1 LQNQIENARALDA
14 EDDTIDFSDVPTE
27 QKASFSSNWLV
38 DGLGTQEVKES
49 TAFIDIEN
57 EKKMQTNFELN
68 TAAVAA
74 K

>member
-1 LQNQIENARALDA
+1 MQNQIENARALDA

-27 QKASFSSNWLV
+27 QKASFSSKWLI
-38 DGLGTQEVKES
+38 DGLGTPEVRES

-57 EKKMQTNFELN
+57 DKEMQTNFELN
-68 TAAVAA
+68 TAAAA